1 MTVDSS
7 SGSTAVVRGVVRTT
21 TDSSYN
27 PTALLENYDPTAD
40 FDPLERMLVAAFQ
53 EQQQHAHDDQHPPQQ
68 QSATTTVFSVQD
80 LQRLS
85 NDIPPERPETNVM
98 DLLEAWKQLLTADS

>member
-7 SGSTAVVRGVVRTT
+7 SSSTAVVRGVARTT

-53 EQQQHAHDDQHPPQQ
+53 EQQQQQHAHDDHQQ
-68 QSATTTVFSVQD
+68 QHHNSSPQPPPSSRYRTCNAFATIFRRNNRKPT
-80 LQRLS
+80 
-85 NDIPPERPETNVM
+85 
-98 DLLEAWKQLLTADS
+98 